1 MAFSLP
7 LPSSLL
13 KFPKVLA
20 AERLEASGEATKSTG
35 HIAKQEVSKN
45 FEQREITIK
54 KLYVYEN
61 LSQF

>member
-1 MAFSLP
+1 MVFSFP

-20 AERLEASGEATKSTG
+20 AERLEGSGEATRSTG
-35 HIAKQEVSKN
+35 HIAKQEVSQN
-45 FEQREITIK
+45 FEQREITIG